1 MGTRPGEQHTNETS
15 YQEAEHHIEDCFSAL
30 ECHLLLG
37 DNGGQHVSRK
47 HRKERRHQGCE
58 RESCYFPVFAPYA
71 VNEDD
76 ARRSPQII
84 QQQAL
89 FD

>member
-1 MGTRPGEQHTNETS
+1 MRTRPGEQQTNETS
-15 YQEAEHHIEDCFSAL
+15 YQEAGRRIEDCFSAL

-37 DNGGQHVSRK
+37 DNGSQHVGRK
-47 HRKERRHQGCE
+47 HRREVLHQGCK
-58 RESCYFPVFAPYA
+58 REPCYFPVFAPYG
-71 VNEDD
+71 VNGDD